1 MKLFPQQSS
10 QPCVKNKIN
19 NSPFGGFSALTIM
32 SKKIIAAKEDNH
44 MWVAPQKKVRYK
56 QKKKK
61 KFNIL
66 FMGELQD
73 DGKPPIIWP
82 KNLPKD
88 FKLKGKNYIHYAA
101 EKCDMVMLNK
111 AIADKHDLARHD
123 SFGKNAFYYLFN
135 NTSSELI
142 NIEFF
147 KKILSIN
154 KDAWK
159 PINTVDLLAYFAN
172 KIKSTISTRKKIVYN
187 KEVYDNIMFSYKEFM
202 NVVKQYNLAFYLV
215 TKHFCR
221 IQFNST
227 IQAEL
232 IEEALLAAY
241 NKEKCLINLIE
252 RVNFFSTPIIHNKE
266 KDIPFLTILD
276 DFGYYSA
283 PLVSG
288 HSVSNHMIM
297 MGTTRMG
304 MGKSFLSM
312 EMLGLEINKSA
323 DQDILFQM
331 WKNYILKHENLHKL
345 VMSNDLFSIL
355 QKYNKTLA
363 NNLIKDDLENELGS
377 QTVKKEARKM
387 KI

>member
-1 MKLFPQQSS
+1 
-10 QPCVKNKIN
+10 
-19 NSPFGGFSALTIM
+19 
-32 SKKIIAAKEDNH
+32 

-82 KNLPKD
+82 KKLPKD

-101 EKCDMVMLNK
+101 EKCDIEMLDK

-123 SFGKNAFYYLFN
+123 SFGRNAFYYLFN

-147 KKILSIN
+147 KKLLNTN
-154 KDAWK
+154 KDTWK
-159 PINTVDLLAYFAN
+159 PINTFDLLAYFAN
-172 KIKSTISTRKKIVYN
+172 KIKTTTSTRKKSVYK
-187 KEVYDNIMFSYKEFM
+187 KEKYENIMFSYKEFM
-202 NVVKQYNLAFYLV
+202 SVVKEYNLPFYLI

-227 IQAEL
+227 IQGEL

-241 NKEKCLINLIE
+241 NKEKCLTNLIE
-252 RVNFFSTPIIHNKE
+252 RVNFFSTPIVEVEEKE
-266 KDIPFLTILD
+266 IPFLTILD
-276 DFGYYSA
+276 EYGYYSPFA
-283 PLVSG
+283 S
-288 HSVSNHMIM
+288 SKSISNHMVM
-297 MGTTRMG
+297 MGSTRMG
-304 MGKSFLSM
+304 MGKSNFFNM

-323 DQDILFQM
+323 DQDILYQM
-331 WKNYILKHENLHKL
+331 WKSYILNHENFHNL
-345 VMSNDLFSIL
+345 VMSNDLFSKL

-363 NNLIKDDLENELGS
+363 NNLIKDELENELDVS
-377 QTVKKEARKM
+377 AIKKEAKKM